1 MVLLLEI
8 HRFVFPAR
16 QDKILGSAD
25 VLVKG
30 LPLAR
35 YAALDQNASPASI
48 TDYVGRNQ
56 KFWTKDPANGQGVRS
71 RACYFLKEKPHRG
84 S

>member
-1 MVLLLEI
+1 MVLLLQAL
-8 HRFVFPAR
+8 VCFPAR

-35 YAALDQNASPASI
+35 CAALDQYVPPAVI
-48 TDYVGRNQ
+48 VNYVGRN
-56 KFWTKDPANGQGVRS
+56 
-71 RACYFLKEKPHRG
+71 
-84 S
+84 